1 MPHEPGMSSA
11 PSMPV
16 GEPIAVVSIGCR
28 LPGGIRDLAGLSRV
42 LRAAEPVLQPVP
54 EDRWGADFHDPTM
67 QRSGTTRCH
76 VGSFLSDIQR
86 FDADFFGI
94 SPREAREMD
103 PQQRILLEVAWET
116 LTAGGQSRSDWAG
129 TRTGIFTGVLAS
141 DYLVLHS
148 KTRGTQGID
157 PFYAT
162 GKEFSFGAG
171 RIAYSFDLQGPVLT
185 VTTACSS
192 SLLAV
197 HLACQSLRAGECD
210 AALAGGVNILLAPD
224 LTVFMSRV
232 GAVSPTGRS
241 VPFSAEADGVVRGE
255 GCGLVLLKRLADAQR
270 DGDEILAVI
279 NGSATNHDGHSA
291 GLTVPSAP
299 AQARLIE
306 QALSSAG
313 VTADEIGYIE
323 AHATG
328 TPLGDP
334 IELAAL
340 GQVFERS
347 RDAKPLLV
355 GSHKA
360 IFGHLDS
367 AAGIVGLLK
376 AITVVRDGVVPSQPA
391 MDALTPGF
399 DWSCYY
405 ALEIPDRN
413 TDFPGSSSD
422 SGATDPGSPL
432 VRRAGVSAFGLS
444 GTNVHVVLSEPPV
457 RAPAVPARDVTFVF
471 TGEQALRPGMAL
483 ARYDADP
490 AFHAA
495 LDRCDSAI
503 SEFAGWS
510 VLRLLRSGSTEQ
522 LTDPQ
527 YAQPGLFA
535 VQVALAEAVNAAG
548 MPPTLALGSG
558 VGEVAAA
565 AVTGTLDLATAAR
578 VAVLRGKALA
588 GIPARARISVQAPA
602 RLVQK
607 LLALHAP
614 GLATAAMSGPDRT
627 ELTGP
632 AETIAAVCAELRD
645 NSECDVSV
653 LPAVHS
659 YPGPD
664 SCATAAELAA
674 ELGDIEPTA
683 PLFPFA
689 STVTPGREPAADA
702 DYWAANLASPVQLW
716 TALQPHLGNGDQILV
731 ELGPPSG
738 LRDALATAGCQATV
752 YDDLL
757 SQSSD
762 ADDLATVLAERAVAR
777 GSTRPLVRAGVKRW
791 GGDAH
796 WLVGVRPGEQG
807 RNAPAATAAS
817 VETDVAVPAD
827 VGMAVEVTAPA
838 PVASSDDVLDRI
850 CGVVREVLGLADGK
864 QVPVRRPLLEQ
875 GLTSITAVELA
886 NQLAEEFGTEPD
898 PTLVYLCP
906 RVVDLA
912 DNFAGEA
919 APDPTTAEATAPEPT
934 PSPTAAPIQRT
945 PAPVQP
951 AVPKPA
957 ELAPA
962 VSTDAIA
969 IVGMACRLPGATTID
984 EFWQL
989 IRDGRIEVRDLP
1001 EHRRDRDGWAGLP
1014 DSVPTR
1020 GGYLDG
1026 IEGFDAQFFKI
1037 SPMEA
1042 ARIDPQQR
1050 LFLEVAWDAI
1060 ADAGIPVGSALASR
1074 TGVYVGMN
1082 TTDYQQRLTRQARD
1096 VDVYFG
1102 TGNCFAGTPGRL
1114 AYALN
1119 LGGPALTVDTACS
1132 SSLTAVH
1139 LARQALLSGDCEAA
1153 VVGGVNVISGPTVS
1167 VSMAHGGALAG
1178 DGRCK
1183 TFSESADGY
1192 GRGEGAGV
1200 VVLKRL
1206 DRALADGDRIYA
1218 TVRGSAINSDGA
1230 SGGFTVPNA
1239 AAQTAVVTAAL
1250 RSAGVSAPEIGY
1262 VETHGT
1268 GTPLGDPIE
1277 LQALSWSLTPDRENA
1292 PYVGSVKSQVG
1303 HLEAAAGITGLIKAV
1318 LAVQYDRIP
1327 PHVLDG
1333 APTSRVDWSRLG
1345 LRLADQATAW
1355 PSRSTRL
1362 AGVSAFGFTGSNAH
1376 VVIGEAPAAAANP
1389 PSPAPI
1395 AAVLPL
1401 VLPLVLSADTLP
1413 ALRQL
1418 AGSLA
1423 ATLRHGAAL
1432 TNVAITLA
1440 RHRSTLR
1447 MRAVVLASTA
1457 DDAAANLTALAE
1469 DGSNPAVILGA
1480 RAVTEP
1486 SPVSLRFGAGAYLG
1500 PDWSMLPAAL
1510 RDAANTAVLELDSL
1524 IPMLPTETSTTQRQR
1539 LSSLRAQV
1547 GWSAVWQ
1554 DLGLRSTHISGEG
1567 VGAHAAAWLRGDI
1580 TLAAAVER
1588 ASYATPAEDAQA
1600 ALSGPAP
1607 TVEEAAADVTVQ
1619 VVPGGVSTVAVEAF
1633 VHAQLYVA
1641 GYDVNWY
1648 ALIPAI
1654 GSPIGLPGYP
1664 WQRRDFW
1671 FTPATVAPVLA
1682 GSVETTAEPAVQLD
1696 AMPEAT
1702 APSGLL
1708 FSHEWLPR
1716 SAGSLPAASDTAE
1729 NWLVLAENHTGLAS
1743 ALRERLQDA
1752 GQHCRLSPIPDG
1764 ETEEWTAALSRA
1776 AADGPLAG
1784 VVLAVSGRDDAAP
1797 ATMRFGQA
1805 LQRYP
1810 GSIGRGYLVTSGA
1823 HGISTTDRI
1832 EPEQAAAWAVGT
1844 VLATELARRW
1854 GAMID
1859 LSAVD
1864 ESPVPDPTGGT
1875 VDALAAAL
1883 LADQCDDQLKL
1894 TGAERY
1900 TRRITRRVAGTVGR
1914 RDHITKGQSYAVCAP
1929 DTETLEPVLRWL
1941 GGQGAADALVHLTDS
1956 EAATPPDPGLS
1967 TALHHVCDS
1976 TEWLDSISEL
1986 AASQRLAGVVY
1997 CTVQR
2002 DPVTVRE
2009 SDAAGFAEATRVEEL
2024 LTRIPA
2030 AMGDAGRLLVMTDG
2044 AGEWG
2049 AVGAAAAG
2057 AQVAR
2062 TRAVLRNA
2070 GIDGRLRVVGL
2081 LPREHSGTRADAA
2094 ALLRADSGIG
2104 ELSIEQVVEVLERTD
2119 ANPAPAGVLTAGV
2132 LDLDRYV
2139 SVCQRLAPR
2148 HLLDELAGST
2158 GPYEAQNPLAAELR
2172 ALSSTRRG
2180 ERVLDLVLTATGAV
2194 LGLPPREIDPEIG
2207 FFDLGMDSIIAVA
2220 LKTRLEADTHTE
2232 LPATLTFELPTPRKL
2247 ARHLAELLGGSSAE
2261 GTGELVSGHGARH
2274 VDAGTALHT
2283 ASAGAL
2289 DYDDP
2294 AAAEPA
2300 DDELLRLLSEATASA
2315 RDLLQ
2320 EASQW

>member
-16 GEPIAVVSIGCR
+16 GEPIAVVGIGCR
-28 LPGGIRDLAGLSRV
+28 LPGGIRELAGLSRV

-54 EDRWGADFHDPTM
+54 EDRWGADFYDPTM
-67 QRSGTTRCH
+67 QRNGTTRCH

-116 LTAGGQSRSDWAG
+116 LTASGQSRSDWAG

-197 HLACQSLRAGECD
+197 HLACQSLRAAECD

-279 NGSATNHDGHSA
+279 DGSATNHDGHSA

-313 VTADEIGYIE
+313 VAPEEIGYIE

-347 RDAKPLLV
+347 GDTKPLLV

-376 AITVVRDGVVPSQPA
+376 AITVVRDGVVPAQPA

-399 DWSCYY
+399 DWSSY

-422 SGATDPGSPL
+422 SGAPDPGSAPVRSAP

-471 TGEQALRPGMAL
+471 TGEQALRPGIAL
-483 ARYDADP
+483 AHYDADP

-495 LDRCDSAI
+495 LDRCDNAI
-503 SEFAGWS
+503 SEVAGWS

-522 LTDPQ
+522 LTEAQ
-527 YAQPGLFA
+527 YAHPCLFA

-607 LLALHAP
+607 LLALHTP

-645 NSECDVSV
+645 NPECDVSV
-653 LPAVHS
+653 LPEVHG

-674 ELGDIEPTA
+674 ELGGIEPTA

-689 STVTPGREPAADA
+689 STVTPGRAPAADA

-716 TALQPHLGNGDQILV
+716 PALRPHLGNGDQILV
-731 ELGPPSG
+731 EIGPSSG
-738 LRDALATAGCQATV
+738 LRAVLATAGCPATV

-762 ADDLATVLAERAVAR
+762 ADGPATVLAERAVAR
-777 GSTRPLVRAGVKRW
+777 GNTRPLARAGVKRW

-796 WLVGVRPGEQG
+796 WLVGVRPGEQS
-807 RNAPAATAAS
+807 RNTPAVTAAS

-827 VGMAVEVTAPA
+827 VAVAVDVTVPA
-838 PVASSDDVLDRI
+838 PVARSDDVLDRVF
-850 CGVVREVLGLADGK
+850 GVVREVLGLADGK

-906 RVVDLA
+906 RVVDLV

-919 APDPTTAEATAPEPT
+919 APHPATAEATAPEPT
-934 PSPTAAPIQRT
+934 PSPAAAPLQRT

-989 IRDGRIEVRDLP
+989 TRDGSIEVRDLP

-1020 GGYLDG
+1020 GGYLES

-1167 VSMAHGGALAG
+1167 VSMAHGGALAP

-1218 TVRGSAINSDGA
+1218 TVCGSAINSDSA

-1250 RSAGVSAPEIGY
+1250 RSAGVSGPEIGY

-1277 LQALSWSLTPDRENA
+1277 LQALSSSLTPDRENA

-1318 LAVQYDRIP
+1318 LAVQHDQIP

-1345 LRLADQATAW
+1345 LRLADRATTW
-1355 PSRSTRL
+1355 PRRSTRL

-1376 VVIGEAPAAAANP
+1376 VIVGEAPPVPPGAAGPAHAA
-1389 PSPAPI
+1389 
-1395 AAVLPL
+1395 

-1418 AGSLA
+1418 AGNLA
-1423 ATLRHGAAL
+1423 ATLLNGTPLAE
-1432 TNVAITLA
+1432 VATTLA

-1447 MRAVVLASTA
+1447 TRAVVLATTS
-1457 DDAAANLTALAE
+1457 DNAAANLTALAE
-1469 DGSNPAVILGA
+1469 DIANPAIILGA
-1480 RAVTEP
+1480 RGVTEP
-1486 SPVSLRFGAGAYLG
+1486 SPVSFRFGAGAYLG

-1510 RDAANTAVLELDSL
+1510 RDAANAAVLELDSL
-1524 IPMLPTETSTTQRQR
+1524 IPMLPIETSTTQRQR
-1539 LSSLRAQV
+1539 LSSLRAQI

-1554 DLGLRSTHISGEG
+1554 ELGLRSTDVSGEG
-1567 VGAHAAAWLRGDI
+1567 VGAHAAAWLRGRI
-1580 TLAAAVER
+1580 ALPAAVER
-1588 ASYATPAEDAQA
+1588 ANYATPSEDAQVV
-1600 ALSGPAP
+1600 LSGPAP
-1607 TVEEAAADVTVQ
+1607 RVDGSAAPVIVQ
-1619 VVPGGVSTVAVEAF
+1619 VVPVGVSTIAAEAF
-1633 VHAQLYVA
+1633 VHAQLYVT
-1641 GYDVNWY
+1641 GYDVDWDV
-1648 ALIPAI
+1648 LLPAA
-1654 GSPIGLPGYP
+1654 GPPVGLPGYP
-1664 WQRRDFW
+1664 WQHRDFW
-1671 FTPATVAPVLA
+1671 FNPTTVAPVLA
-1682 GSVETTAEPAVQLD
+1682 GPVETTAEPVNEDSGHATDATEVLVPDSVVADASIEQVLD
-1696 AMPEAT
+1696 
-1702 APSGLL
+1702 
-1708 FSHEWLPR
+1708 
-1716 SAGSLPAASDTAE
+1716 
-1729 NWLVLAENHTGLAS
+1729 
-1743 ALRERLQDA
+1743 
-1752 GQHCRLSPIPDG
+1752 
-1764 ETEEWTAALSRA
+1764 
-1776 AADGPLAG
+1776 
-1784 VVLAVSGRDDAAP
+1784 VV
-1797 ATMRFGQA
+1797 
-1805 LQRYP
+1805 
-1810 GSIGRGYLVTSGA
+1810 
-1823 HGISTTDRI
+1823 
-1832 EPEQAAAWAVGT
+1832 EQNP
-1844 VLATELARRW
+1844 LATELR
-1854 GAMID
+1854 
-1859 LSAVD
+1859 
-1864 ESPVPDPTGGT
+1864 
-1875 VDALAAAL
+1875 ALAPS
-1883 LADQCDDQLKL
+1883 
-1894 TGAERY
+1894 
-1900 TRRITRRVAGTVGR
+1900 RR
-1914 RDHITKGQSYAVCAP
+1914 
-1929 DTETLEPVLRWL
+1929 
-1941 GGQGAADALVHLTDS
+1941 
-1956 EAATPPDPGLS
+1956 
-1967 TALHHVCDS
+1967 
-1976 TEWLDSISEL
+1976 
-1986 AASQRLAGVVY
+1986 
-1997 CTVQR
+1997 
-2002 DPVTVRE
+2002 
-2009 SDAAGFAEATRVEEL
+2009 
-2024 LTRIPA
+2024 
-2030 AMGDAGRLLVMTDG
+2030 GDR
-2044 AGEWG
+2044 
-2049 AVGAAAAG
+2049 
-2057 AQVAR
+2057 
-2062 TRAVLRNA
+2062 
-2070 GIDGRLRVVGL
+2070 
-2081 LPREHSGTRADAA
+2081 
-2094 ALLRADSGIG
+2094 
-2104 ELSIEQVVEVLERTD
+2104 VLE
-2119 ANPAPAGVLTAGV
+2119 
-2132 LDLDRYV
+2132 
-2139 SVCQRLAPR
+2139 
-2148 HLLDELAGST
+2148 
-2158 GPYEAQNPLAAELR
+2158 
-2172 ALSSTRRG
+2172 
-2180 ERVLDLVLTATGAV
+2180 LVLAATGAV
-2194 LGLPPREIDPEIG
+2194 LDLPPREIDPEIG
-2207 FFDLGMDSIIAVA
+2207 FFDLGMDSILAVA

-2247 ARHLAELLGGSSAE
+2247 ASHLTELLDGPSAE
-2261 GTGELVSGHGARH
+2261 PANANDREQ
-2274 VDAGTALHT
+2274 DQ
-2283 ASAGAL
+2283 
-2289 DYDDP
+2289 DDP